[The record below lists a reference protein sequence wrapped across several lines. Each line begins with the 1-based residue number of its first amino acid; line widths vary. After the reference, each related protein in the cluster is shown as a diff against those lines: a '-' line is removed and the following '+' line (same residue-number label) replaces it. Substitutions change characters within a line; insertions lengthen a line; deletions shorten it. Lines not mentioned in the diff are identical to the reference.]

1 MALSPWLSSIASW
14 KKPSSSRF
22 KVSPIVHTAP
32 EKENRRRK
40 RSRSLSLDRLQGP
53 HLNLDTTERNHDTGP
68 HSAAKVDHF
77 FAAADTVSIVAR
89 PAPDNRS
96 GHVHVLDAREGGI
109 FRIPL

>member
-1 MALSPWLSSIASW
+1 MEILRNGGTISPMVLSPWLSSIASW

-77 FAAADTVSIVAR
+77 FAAADTREPFLVSMIYHDEA
-89 PAPDNRS
+89 S
-96 GHVHVLDAREGGI
+96 
-109 FRIPL
+109 

>member
-1 MALSPWLSSIASW
+1 MVLSPWLSSIASW

-77 FAAADTVSIVAR
+77 FAAADRSCKTTSITPRKDRIKAPAIQPKTVTFPGS
-89 PAPDNRS
+89 
-96 GHVHVLDAREGGI
+96 
-109 FRIPL
+109 